1 MSKLLT
7 HTVNMSQAELKAWL
21 KNPRNLLASIATGH
35 ESLRRL
41 AAGDHAYD
49 EAFARKVDNFNTRHG
64 LSTNLF
70 GAEVGGSGWSKRAI
84 ALKNWGH
91 DPSKK
96 NSALHEADQEW
107 LADHAGAAA
116 RRKDRVMN
124 PTIVTAVEAPADIAE
139 SLISAAPFFSGDDAS
154 VRGKRIG
161 DGRVRIEYFP
171 NTEIYRPAQ
180 AVVPVQSFEVELG
193 LLAQPVH
200 ATSQAQH
207 SAQKNV
213 AQMVENLKRQGVFNA
228 NDEACLCQI
237 EPALVGGLCRKYPDV
252 SRTPNPPL
260 SQWILPLAQFLVSA
274 SGLFYSVS
282 DLFGVITADRKKAE
296 AAEEDEDHTGSAI
309 VHRNRPVSDKKD
321 R

>member
-1 MSKLLT
+1 MSRLLT

-41 AAGDHAYD
+41 AAGDHAHD
-49 EAFARKVDNFNTRHG
+49 KAFARKVDNFNTRHG

-84 ALKNWGH
+84 ALRNWGH

-96 NSALHEADQEW
+96 NSALYEADREW
-107 LADHAGAAA
+107 LEDHPGAAA
-116 RRKDRVMN
+116 RRKERVMN

-139 SLISAAPFFSGDDAS
+139 SLISAAPFFSGYDS
-154 VRGKRIG
+154 TVRGNRIG

-171 NTEIYRPAQ
+171 KSEIYRPAYG
-180 AVVPVQSFEVELG
+180 VVPVQSCEVELG
-193 LLAQPVH
+193 ILSEPIR
-200 ATSQAQH
+200 ATAQAQR
-207 SAQKNV
+207 SAQHTVN
-213 AQMVENLKRQGVFNA
+213 QMVENLKRQGAFTPS
-228 NDEACLCQI
+228 DEACLCQI

-252 SRTPNPPL
+252 SRTPNPPI

-282 DLFGVITADRKKAE
+282 DLFSVVSADRKKA
-296 AAEEDEDHTGSAI
+296 AEDDDDTHTGSAI
-309 VHRNRPVSDKKD
+309 VHKNR
-321 R
+321 